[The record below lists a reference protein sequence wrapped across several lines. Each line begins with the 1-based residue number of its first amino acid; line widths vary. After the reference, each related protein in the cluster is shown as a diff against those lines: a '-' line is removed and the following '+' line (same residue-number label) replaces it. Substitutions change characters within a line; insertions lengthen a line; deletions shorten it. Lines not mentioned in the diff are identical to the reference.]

1 MTTDTTTRANT
12 GGFEDRFRVTRTD
25 GQPIN
30 AERRYIV
37 LAYDGSDPAAHNAIN
52 AYAEYIESDNPQLAA
67 DFRDALANPTKYPA
81 QHD

>member
-1 MTTDTTTRANT
+1 MTTETTTRSNT
-12 GGFEDRFRVTRTD
+12 GGFEDRFRVTRVD

-37 LAYDGSDPAAHNAIN
+37 LAYDGSDPEALQALYE
-52 AYAEYIESDNPQLAA
+52 YAELKAEKNPQLAA
-67 DFRDALANPTKYPA
+67 DIKQALVNPTAFPS